1 MQKRGVNSECKYGVR
16 TDDAEDEREDG
27 EEGQRVEDGHQAPDE
42 RRDDFARAFGPP
54 CAKRLTN

>member
-1 MQKRGVNSECKYGVR
+1 MQIR

-42 RRDDFARAFGPP
+42 SRDDFARAFGPP
-54 CAKRLTN
+54 CAERLTYD